1 MIAILSSKFYMIWC
15 VGSLRRTIVLR
26 LVRHGYSN
34 EGKTRLLILVSNVI
48 STVVIDF
55 VVGLIQID

>member
-1 MIAILSSKFYMIWC
+1 MIAILSSKFYMNWC